1 MNDKIILE
9 KFAERF
15 TFLIK
20 ENNTDISELIR
31 KLGLKSK
38 VTIYRYM
45 HGKMAP
51 KVPTIKFLSEL
62 FSVNPIWLM
71 GYDVPMDVTLDSKV
85 NLAPI
90 PILGMVKAGY
100 DYLAAENIV
109 GYIRDFSVPD
119 PENYY
124 ALYVHEN
131 SMEPI
136 LSDGDIVIVHKQN
149 DFENGNTCIVLI
161 GEEVTIK
168 KVFKKKGGIELVPA
182 NPYCLSRS
190 FTKEEIN
197 SLPVKILGR
206 VVEGRTRNAF
216 K

>member
-9 KFAERF
+9 KFAERL

-20 ENNTDISELIR
+20 KNNTDISSLIE
-31 KLGLKSK
+31 KLGMKSK

-45 HGKMAP
+45 NGKMAP

-71 GYDVPMDVTLDSKV
+71 GYDVPMDVTLDDKV
-85 NLAPI
+85 NLSPI

-100 DYLAAENIV
+100 DYLASENIV

-124 ALYVHEN
+124 ALYVREN

-136 LSDGDIVIVHKQN
+136 LSDGDIVVVHKQE
-149 DFENGNTCIVLI
+149 DFESGNTCIIMI

-168 KVFKKKGGIELVPA
+168 KVFKKKDGLELVPA
-182 NPYCLSRS
+182 NPYCVTKH
-190 FTKEEIN
+190 FTEEEIDL
-197 SLPVKILGR
+197 LPVKIIGR
-206 VVEGRTRNAF
+206 VLEGRTRNAF